1 MGKEEF
7 KERLMLRHRK
17 TAIEQ
22 SNNFTSK
29 IKERHID
36 YRFIVDNKYIIYR
49 LRVIPHFK
57 TDSFVD
63 AAADTITT
71 DGGFEDFFR
80 NDNGE
85 TTMITRIGCKN
96 KREGG
101 RTNVFALLVGMTNA
115 AAGMESVFLR

>member
-49 LRVIPHFK
+49 LRVIPHFE

-63 AAADTITT
+63 AATDTITT

-96 KREGG
+96 KIG
-101 RTNVFALLVGMTNA
+101 RAHV
-115 AAGMESVFLR
+115 